1 MKKHMPK
8 LLALVLTLLL
18 TLALLPVPP
27 AQAAAYDDDPN
38 FVVPAPSNLELSF
51 RADGKC
57 TIKFNNNL
65 GEDFILSE
73 RFRMVVEIYDADT
86 NEMVHESNHFYN
98 WLNTG
103 AVTEKTFET
112 TLGAGN
118 YYAKLYNR
126 LTVGGSSLAEKAR
139 SEAVTSNTATLDP
152 NAKVVYDI
160 EFTRCK
166 LNYQPGESPSINDY
180 AVASGKPYS
189 INGVVWNRYPAD
201 ENGNPQA
208 SDCFWSSKNLSISA
222 LTTFEKGYFYRCT
235 VIFTTPT
242 DGYSWAPSGL
252 GASLN
257 GEKLDFSPKVF
268 SGGIH
273 LVQSGYLDLT
283 SSKEIT
289 QAAVSGATL
298 TLPASGLPAFTAS
311 VPDGADYE
319 IDDEA
324 WMDENGKYYT
334 SNESKNAFLET
345 QGLLLTALAKGKTY
359 TYSVTLKPKDSKHAF
374 PKDMTQITFTF
385 DNVVIPLT
393 TANATLT
400 NGYLTVDLLASYT
413 IPDKAET
420 YLSDFA
426 VEGATLKLQAGAA
439 PIANPASLST
449 GHAPAGADYTV
460 YEEAWFELA
469 DDGSSKVITSDAKEN
484 EQLRSISQL
493 LTEFKPG
500 HTYLYS
506 VVFTLPADKTVNP
519 DATKLSIRVN
529 GKQYSLASNTVF
541 RNEQLNTIAFRF
553 LVPYT
558 IPDENTITNLVV
570 EDATLSLVGGQA
582 PKFTGRAPADADYT
596 LLYEGWED
604 EYGRYLFNDEAYNAT
619 FSDAQRFTLPEAGKT
634 YYYCL
639 TFLMKD
645 GSTKFF
651 SAKDQASL
659 TVNGKAVSLDN
670 ASYNVT
676 LENDL
681 PVLNVDEAI
690 SVVASAPGES
700 GGTSFI
706 EPDYYPDY
714 AENEDDAPAAAPA
727 PATPGRD
734 ESDTAPKTADAPI
747 LPTLLLAALSALVLV
762 RAKKRLCR

>member
-18 TLALLPVPP
+18 TLALLPVPA

-73 RFRMVVEIYDADT
+73 RFRMVVEIYNADT
-86 NEMVHESNHFYN
+86 NEMVHESSHFYN

-152 NAKVVYDI
+152 NAKVVYDV

-208 SDCFWSSKNLSISA
+208 SDCFWSSEYSLNTNRF
-222 LTTFEKGYFYRCT
+222 TTFEKGYFYRCT

-257 GEKLDFSPKVF
+257 GEKLDFSPKVIT
-268 SGGIH
+268 GGIH

-324 WMDENGKYYT
+324 WMDESGKYYT

-345 QGLLLTALAKGKTY
+345 QGLLLTELADGKTY
-359 TYSVTLKPKDSKHAF
+359 TYSVTLKPKDSKRAF
-374 PKDMTQITFTF
+374 PKDMTQITFSF
-385 DNVVIPLT
+385 DGKSVPLT
-393 TANATLT
+393 SANATLA
-400 NGYLTVDLLASYT
+400 NGYLMVDHLAT
-413 IPDKAET
+413 
-420 YLSDFA
+420 
-426 VEGATLKLQAGAA
+426 
-439 PIANPASLST
+439 
-449 GHAPAGADYTV
+449 
-460 YEEAWFELA
+460 
-469 DDGSSKVITSDAKEN
+469 
-484 EQLRSISQL
+484 
-493 LTEFKPG
+493 
-500 HTYLYS
+500 
-506 VVFTLPADKTVNP
+506 
-519 DATKLSIRVN
+519 
-529 GKQYSLASNTVF
+529 
-541 RNEQLNTIAFRF
+541 
-553 LVPYT
+553 YT

-570 EDATLSLVGGQA
+570 EDATLTLVDGQA
-582 PKFTGRAPADADYT
+582 PKFTGHAPANADYE
-596 LLYEGWED
+596 LYQEGWE
-604 EYGRYLFNDEAYNAT
+604 EVETGKYICNRYTTGLTAF
-619 FSDAQRFTLPEAGKT
+619 EAGKT
-634 YYYCL
+634 YSYCL
-639 TFLMKD
+639 YFYLK
-645 GSTKFF
+645 STGKVF
-651 SAKDQASL
+651 SPDAKDVTL
-659 TVNGKAVSLDN
+659 TINGKQISAAN
-670 ASYNVT
+670 
-676 LENDL
+676 L
-681 PVLNVDEAI
+681 PYAPNTYLSEVHIDD
-690 SVVASAPGES
+690 SVVVTVVKSGES
-700 GGTSFI
+700 GGNPSFI
-706 EPDYYPDY
+706 EPDYYPDDS
-714 AENEDDAPAAAPA
+714 ENEDVAPAAAPA

-734 ESDTAPKTADAPI
+734 ESDTAPKTADAPA
-747 LPTLLLAALSALVLV
+747 LPVIALAALSLCALAYALRR
-762 RAKKRLCR
+762 RAEA

>member
-73 RFRMVVEIYDADT
+73 RFRMVVEIYDANT
-86 NEMVHESNHFYN
+86 NQQVGGDYDLFYN
-98 WLNTG
+98 WLYTG
-103 AVTEKTFET
+103 PVTEKTFNT
-112 TLGAGN
+112 NLGAGK
-118 YYAKLYNR
+118 YYAKLYNW

-152 NAKVVYDI
+152 NAKVVYDV

-208 SDCFWSSKNLSISA
+208 SDCFWSSENLSISA

-257 GEKLDFSPKVF
+257 GEKLDFSPKVIT
-268 SGGIH
+268 GGIH

-334 SNESKNAFLET
+334 SNESKNAFLEA
-345 QGLLLTALAKGKTY
+345 QGLLLTEFTKGKTY

-374 PKDMTQITFTF
+374 PKDLTQIAFTF
-385 DNVVIPLT
+385 DGKSVPLT
-393 TANATLT
+393 SANATLA
-400 NGYLTVDLLASYT
+400 NGYLMVDHLAT
-413 IPDKAET
+413 
-420 YLSDFA
+420 
-426 VEGATLKLQAGAA
+426 
-439 PIANPASLST
+439 
-449 GHAPAGADYTV
+449 
-460 YEEAWFELA
+460 
-469 DDGSSKVITSDAKEN
+469 
-484 EQLRSISQL
+484 
-493 LTEFKPG
+493 
-500 HTYLYS
+500 
-506 VVFTLPADKTVNP
+506 
-519 DATKLSIRVN
+519 
-529 GKQYSLASNTVF
+529 
-541 RNEQLNTIAFRF
+541 
-553 LVPYT
+553 YT

-570 EDATLSLVGGQA
+570 EDATLTLVDGQA
-582 PKFTGRAPADADYT
+582 PKFTGHAPANADYE
-596 LLYEGWED
+596 LYQEGWE
-604 EYGRYLFNDEAYNAT
+604 EVETGKYICNRYTTGLTAFE
-619 FSDAQRFTLPEAGKT
+619 SGKT
-634 YYYCL
+634 YSYCL
-639 TFLMKD
+639 YFLMK
-645 GSTKFF
+645 STGKVF
-651 SAKDQASL
+651 SPDAKDVTL
-659 TVNGKAVSLDN
+659 TINGKQISAAN
-670 ASYNVT
+670 
-676 LENDL
+676 L
-681 PVLNVDEAI
+681 PYAPNTYLSEVHIDD
-690 SVVASAPGES
+690 SVVVTVVKSGES
-700 GGTSFI
+700 GGNPSFI

-714 AENEDDAPAAAPA
+714 AENEDVAPAAAPA

>member
-73 RFRMVVEIYDADT
+73 RFRMVVEIYNADT
-86 NEMVHESNHFYN
+86 HEMVHESNHFYN

-103 AVTEKTFET
+103 AVTEKTFNT

-139 SEAVTSNTATLDP
+139 SESVTSNTATLDP

-208 SDCFWSSKNLSISA
+208 SDCFWSSENLSISA

-235 VIFTTPT
+235 VIFTTPK

-257 GEKLDFSPKVF
+257 GEKLDFSPKVIT
-268 SGGIH
+268 GGIH

-283 SSKEIT
+283 DSKEIT

-298 TLPASGLPAFTAS
+298 TLPASGLPSFTGS
-311 VPDGADYE
+311 VPADADYV

-334 SNESKNAFLET
+334 SNESKNAFLEANS
-345 QGLLLTALAKGKTY
+345 LLFTEFTKGKTY
-359 TYSVTLKPKDSKHAF
+359 TYSVTLKPKDSKRAF
-374 PKDMTQITFTF
+374 PKDLTQIAFTF
-385 DNVVIPLT
+385 DGKSVPLT
-393 TANATLT
+393 SANATLA
-400 NGYLTVDLLASYT
+400 NGYLMVDHLAT
-413 IPDKAET
+413 
-420 YLSDFA
+420 
-426 VEGATLKLQAGAA
+426 
-439 PIANPASLST
+439 
-449 GHAPAGADYTV
+449 
-460 YEEAWFELA
+460 
-469 DDGSSKVITSDAKEN
+469 
-484 EQLRSISQL
+484 
-493 LTEFKPG
+493 
-500 HTYLYS
+500 
-506 VVFTLPADKTVNP
+506 
-519 DATKLSIRVN
+519 
-529 GKQYSLASNTVF
+529 
-541 RNEQLNTIAFRF
+541 
-553 LVPYT
+553 YT

-570 EDATLSLVGGQA
+570 EDATLTLVDGQA
-582 PKFTGRAPADADYT
+582 PKFTGHAPADADYE
-596 LLYEGWED
+596 LYQEGWE
-604 EYGRYLFNDEAYNAT
+604 EVETGKYICNRYTTGLTAF
-619 FSDAQRFTLPEAGKT
+619 EAGKT
-634 YYYCL
+634 YSYCL
-639 TFLMKD
+639 YFRMKNT
-645 GSTKFF
+645 GKVF
-651 SAKDQASL
+651 SPDAKDVTL
-659 TVNGKAVSLDN
+659 TINGKQISAAN
-670 ASYNVT
+670 
-676 LENDL
+676 L
-681 PVLNVDEAI
+681 PYAPNTYLSEVHIDD
-690 SVVASAPGES
+690 SVVVTVVKSGES
-700 GGTSFI
+700 GGNPSFI

-714 AENEDDAPAAAPA
+714 AENEDVAPAAAPA

-734 ESDTAPKTADAPI
+734 ESDTAPKTADAPA
-747 LPTLLLAALSALVLV
+747 LPMIALAALSLCALAYALRR
-762 RAKKRLCR
+762 RAKA

>member
-18 TLALLPVPP
+18 TLALLPIPA

-86 NEMVHESNHFYN
+86 NEMVHESSHFYN
-98 WLNTG
+98 TLYTG
-103 AVTEKTFET
+103 PVTEKTFNT
-112 TLGAGN
+112 SLGAGN

-126 LTVGGSSLAEKAR
+126 LTVGIHSLAEKAR
-139 SEAVTSNTATLDP
+139 SETVTSNTATLDP

-208 SDCFWSSKNLSISA
+208 SDCFWSSEYSLNTNRFTK
-222 LTTFEKGYFYRCT
+222 FEKGYFYRCT

-289 QAAVSGATL
+289 NAAVSGATL
-298 TLPASGLPAFTAS
+298 TLPASGLPAFTGI
-311 VPDGADYE
+311 VPADADYE
-319 IDDEA
+319 IDNEA
-324 WMDENGKYYT
+324 WTDADGKSYT
-334 SNESKNAFLET
+334 SSAAKNASLEA
-345 QGLLLTALAKGKTY
+345 QGLLLTELADGKTY
-359 TYSVTLKPKDSKHAF
+359 TYSVTLKPKDSKRAF
-374 PKDMTQITFTF
+374 PKDMTQITFSF

-393 TANATLT
+393 TANAALT
-400 NGYLTVDLLASYT
+400 NGYLTVDHLATYT
-413 IPDKAET
+413 IPDKTET
-420 YLSDFA
+420 YLTDFA
-426 VEGATLKLQAGAA
+426 VEGATLKLQAGETPAGS
-439 PIANPASLST
+439 PASLFT

-460 YEEAWFELA
+460 ISEAIYELPAEGGMKL
-469 DDGSSKVITSDAKEN
+469 ITSNAAEN
-484 EQLRSISQL
+484 ERLRPISRL
-493 LTEFKPG
+493 ITEFEPG

-506 VVFTLPADKTVNP
+506 VAFAAANGKTINQT
-519 DATKLSIRVN
+519 ASALSVQVN
-529 GKQYSLASNTVF
+529 GKSCSVDPANVLYDQ
-541 RNEQLNTIAFRF
+541 EQNVVGFRF
-553 LVPYT
+553 LIPIT
-558 IPDENTITNLVV
+558 IPDENTITDLVV
-570 EDATLSLVGGQA
+570 EDATLTLVAGEA
-582 PKFTGRAPADADYT
+582 PKFTGHAPADADYT

-604 EYGRYLFNDEAYNAT
+604 EYGRYLFNDKAYNAG
-619 FSDAQRFTLPEAGKT
+619 FPDLQRFTLPEAGKT

-676 LENDL
+676 LENNL

-690 SVVASAPGES
+690 SVVAAAP

-714 AENEDDAPAAAPA
+714 AENEDVAPAAAPA

>member
-18 TLALLPVPP
+18 TLALLPVPA

-73 RFRMVVEIYDADT
+73 RFRMVVEIYDANT
-86 NEMVHESNHFYN
+86 HEKVHESNHFYN

-103 AVTEKTFET
+103 AVTEKTFDT
-112 TLGAGN
+112 SLSAGN

-152 NAKVVYDI
+152 NAKVVYDV

-208 SDCFWSSKNLSISA
+208 SDCFWSSGNLSISA

-235 VIFTTPT
+235 VIFTTPK

-257 GEKLDFSPKVF
+257 GEKLDFSPKVIT
-268 SGGIH
+268 GGIH

-345 QGLLLTALAKGKTY
+345 NSLLFTEFTKGKTY

-374 PKDMTQITFTF
+374 PKDLTQIAFTF
-385 DNVVIPLT
+385 DGKSVPLT
-393 TANATLT
+393 SANATLA
-400 NGYLTVDLLASYT
+400 NGYLMVDHLAT
-413 IPDKAET
+413 
-420 YLSDFA
+420 
-426 VEGATLKLQAGAA
+426 
-439 PIANPASLST
+439 
-449 GHAPAGADYTV
+449 
-460 YEEAWFELA
+460 
-469 DDGSSKVITSDAKEN
+469 
-484 EQLRSISQL
+484 
-493 LTEFKPG
+493 
-500 HTYLYS
+500 
-506 VVFTLPADKTVNP
+506 
-519 DATKLSIRVN
+519 
-529 GKQYSLASNTVF
+529 
-541 RNEQLNTIAFRF
+541 
-553 LVPYT
+553 YT

-570 EDATLSLVGGQA
+570 EDATLTLVDGQA
-582 PKFTGRAPADADYT
+582 PKFTGHAPANADYE
-596 LLYEGWED
+596 LYQEGWE
-604 EYGRYLFNDEAYNAT
+604 EVETGKYICNRYTTGLTAF
-619 FSDAQRFTLPEAGKT
+619 EAGKT
-634 YYYCL
+634 YSYCL
-639 TFLMKD
+639 YFLMK
-645 GSTKFF
+645 STGKVF
-651 SAKDQASL
+651 SPDAKDVTL
-659 TVNGKAVSLDN
+659 TINGKQISAAN
-670 ASYNVT
+670 
-676 LENDL
+676 L
-681 PVLNVDEAI
+681 PYAPNTYLSEVHIDD
-690 SVVASAPGES
+690 SVVVTVVKSGES

-727 PATPGRD
+727 PAIPGRD
-734 ESDTAPKTADAPI
+734 ESDTAPKTGDAPA
-747 LPTLLLAALSALVLV
+747 LPMIALAALSLCALAYALRR
-762 RAKKRLCR
+762 RAKA

>member
-73 RFRMVVEIYDADT
+73 RFRMVVEIYNADT
-86 NEMVHESNHFYN
+86 NEKVHESSHFYN

-152 NAKVVYDI
+152 NAKVVYDV

-208 SDCFWSSKNLSISA
+208 SDCFWSSENLSISA

-235 VIFTTPT
+235 VIFTTPK

-257 GEKLDFSPKVF
+257 GEKLDFSPKVI

-324 WMDENGKYYT
+324 WMDENGKFYT

-345 QGLLLTALAKGKTY
+345 QGLLLTEFTKGKTY

-374 PKDMTQITFTF
+374 PKDLTQIAFTF
-385 DNVVIPLT
+385 DGKSVPLT
-393 TANATLT
+393 SANATLA
-400 NGYLTVDLLASYT
+400 NGYLMVDHLAT
-413 IPDKAET
+413 
-420 YLSDFA
+420 
-426 VEGATLKLQAGAA
+426 
-439 PIANPASLST
+439 
-449 GHAPAGADYTV
+449 
-460 YEEAWFELA
+460 
-469 DDGSSKVITSDAKEN
+469 
-484 EQLRSISQL
+484 
-493 LTEFKPG
+493 
-500 HTYLYS
+500 
-506 VVFTLPADKTVNP
+506 
-519 DATKLSIRVN
+519 
-529 GKQYSLASNTVF
+529 
-541 RNEQLNTIAFRF
+541 
-553 LVPYT
+553 YT

-570 EDATLSLVGGQA
+570 EDATLTLVDGQA
-582 PKFTGRAPADADYT
+582 PKFTGHAPADADYE
-596 LLYEGWED
+596 LYQEGWE
-604 EYGRYLFNDEAYNAT
+604 EVETGKYICNRYTTGLTAF
-619 FSDAQRFTLPEAGKT
+619 EAGKT
-634 YYYCL
+634 YSYCL
-639 TFLMKD
+639 YFLMK
-645 GSTKFF
+645 STGKVF
-651 SAKDQASL
+651 SPDAKDVTL
-659 TVNGKAVSLDN
+659 TINGKQISAANLTYAPNTYLWEVHID
-670 ASYNVT
+670 
-676 LENDL
+676 D
-681 PVLNVDEAI
+681 
-690 SVVASAPGES
+690 SVVVTVVKSGES
-700 GGTSFI
+700 GGNPSFI

-714 AENEDDAPAAAPA
+714 AENEDVAPAAAPA

>member
-38 FVVPAPSNLELSF
+38 FVVPAPSNLELTF

-73 RFRMVVEIYDADT
+73 RFRMVVEIYDANT
-86 NEMVHESNHFYN
+86 HERVHESNHFYN

-152 NAKVVYDI
+152 NAKVVYDV

-235 VIFTTPT
+235 VIFTTPK

-257 GEKLDFSPKVF
+257 GEKLDFSPKVIT
-268 SGGIH
+268 GGIH

-283 SSKEIT
+283 DFKEIT
-289 QAAVSGATL
+289 NAAVSGATL

-345 QGLLLTALAKGKTY
+345 QGLLLTEFTKGKTY

-385 DNVVIPLT
+385 DGKSVPLT
-393 TANATLT
+393 SANATLA
-400 NGYLTVDLLASYT
+400 NGYLMVDHLAT
-413 IPDKAET
+413 
-420 YLSDFA
+420 
-426 VEGATLKLQAGAA
+426 
-439 PIANPASLST
+439 
-449 GHAPAGADYTV
+449 
-460 YEEAWFELA
+460 
-469 DDGSSKVITSDAKEN
+469 
-484 EQLRSISQL
+484 
-493 LTEFKPG
+493 
-500 HTYLYS
+500 
-506 VVFTLPADKTVNP
+506 
-519 DATKLSIRVN
+519 
-529 GKQYSLASNTVF
+529 
-541 RNEQLNTIAFRF
+541 
-553 LVPYT
+553 YT

-570 EDATLSLVGGQA
+570 EDATLTLVDGQA
-582 PKFTGRAPADADYT
+582 PKFTGHAPADADYE
-596 LLYEGWED
+596 LYQEGWE
-604 EYGRYLFNDEAYNAT
+604 EVETGKYICNRYTTGLTAF
-619 FSDAQRFTLPEAGKT
+619 EAGKT
-634 YYYCL
+634 YSYCL
-639 TFLMKD
+639 YFLMK
-645 GSTKFF
+645 STGKVF
-651 SAKDQASL
+651 SPDAKDVTL
-659 TVNGKAVSLDN
+659 TINGKQISAAN
-670 ASYNVT
+670 
-676 LENDL
+676 L
-681 PVLNVDEAI
+681 PYAPNTYLWEVHIDD
-690 SVVASAPGES
+690 SVVVTVVKSGES
-700 GGTSFI
+700 GGNPSFI
-706 EPDYYPDY
+706 EPDYYPDDS
-714 AENEDDAPAAAPA
+714 ENEDVAPAAAPA
-727 PATPGRD
+727 PAIPGRD
-734 ESDTAPKTADAPI
+734 ESDTAPKTADAPM

>member
-18 TLALLPVPP
+18 TLALLPVPT

-73 RFRMVVEIYDADT
+73 RFRMVVEIYNADT

-103 AVTEKTFET
+103 AVTEKTFDT
-112 TLGAGN
+112 SLGAGK

-208 SDCFWSSKNLSISA
+208 SDCFWSSENLSISA

-235 VIFTTPT
+235 VIFTTPK

-257 GEKLDFSPKVF
+257 GEKLDFSPKVIT
-268 SGGIH
+268 GGIH

-283 SSKEIT
+283 DFKEIT
-289 QAAVSGATL
+289 NAAVSGATL
-298 TLPASGLPAFTAS
+298 TLPASGLPSFTGS
-311 VPDGADYE
+311 VPADADYV

-324 WMDENGKYYT
+324 WEDENGKFYT
-334 SNESKNAFLET
+334 SNESKNAFLEANS
-345 QGLLLTALAKGKTY
+345 LLFTEFTKGKTY

-374 PKDMTQITFTF
+374 PKDLTQIAFTF
-385 DNVVIPLT
+385 DGKSVPLT
-393 TANATLT
+393 SANATLA
-400 NGYLTVDLLASYT
+400 NGYLMVDHLAT
-413 IPDKAET
+413 
-420 YLSDFA
+420 
-426 VEGATLKLQAGAA
+426 
-439 PIANPASLST
+439 
-449 GHAPAGADYTV
+449 
-460 YEEAWFELA
+460 
-469 DDGSSKVITSDAKEN
+469 
-484 EQLRSISQL
+484 
-493 LTEFKPG
+493 
-500 HTYLYS
+500 
-506 VVFTLPADKTVNP
+506 
-519 DATKLSIRVN
+519 
-529 GKQYSLASNTVF
+529 
-541 RNEQLNTIAFRF
+541 
-553 LVPYT
+553 YT

-570 EDATLSLVGGQA
+570 EDATLTLVDGQA
-582 PKFTGRAPADADYT
+582 PKFTGHAPANADYE
-596 LLYEGWED
+596 LYQEGWE
-604 EYGRYLFNDEAYNAT
+604 EVETGKYICNRYTTGLTAF
-619 FSDAQRFTLPEAGKT
+619 EAGKT
-634 YYYCL
+634 YSYCL
-639 TFLMKD
+639 YFLMK
-645 GSTKFF
+645 STGKVF
-651 SAKDQASL
+651 SPDAKDVTL
-659 TVNGKAVSLDN
+659 TINGKQISAANLTYAPNTYLWEVHID
-670 ASYNVT
+670 
-676 LENDL
+676 D
-681 PVLNVDEAI
+681 
-690 SVVASAPGES
+690 SVVVTVVKSGES

-727 PATPGRD
+727 PAIPGRD
-734 ESDTAPKTADAPI
+734 ESDTAPKTGDAPA
-747 LPTLLLAALSALVLV
+747 LPMIALAALSLCALAYALRR
-762 RAKKRLCR
+762 RAKA

>member
-18 TLALLPVPP
+18 TLALLPVPA
-27 AQAAAYDDDPN
+27 AQAAAYDEDG

-65 GEDFILSE
+65 GVDFILSE
-73 RFRMVVEIYDADT
+73 RFRMVVEIYNADT
-86 NEMVHESNHFYN
+86 HEKVHESSHFYN

-139 SEAVTSNTATLDP
+139 SETVTSNTATLDP
-152 NAKVVYDI
+152 NAKVVYDV

-189 INGVVWNRYPAD
+189 IHGVVWNRYPAD

-208 SDCFWSSKNLSISA
+208 SDCFWSSGNLSISA

-235 VIFTTPT
+235 VIFTTPK

-257 GEKLDFSPKVF
+257 GEKLDFSPKVIT
-268 SGGIH
+268 GGIH

-283 SSKEIT
+283 DSKEIT
-289 QAAVSGATL
+289 NAAVSGATL
-298 TLPASGLPAFTAS
+298 TLPASGLPSFTGS
-311 VPDGADYE
+311 VPADADYV

-324 WMDENGKYYT
+324 WEDENGKFYT
-334 SNESKNAFLET
+334 SNESKNAFLEANS
-345 QGLLLTALAKGKTY
+345 LLFTEFTKGKTY

-374 PKDMTQITFTF
+374 PKDMTQIAFTF
-385 DNVVIPLT
+385 DGKSVPLT
-393 TANATLT
+393 SANATLA
-400 NGYLTVDLLASYT
+400 NGYLMVDHLATCTVQNVVT
-413 IPDKAET
+413 
-420 YLSDFA
+420 DFA
-426 VEGATLKLQAGAA
+426 VENATLSLQPGAA
-439 PIANPASLST
+439 PIDDPGKLFT
-449 GHAPAGADYTV
+449 GKAPDGAAYAPEWELWYCIEDHTSFTSSRPGN
-460 YEEAWFELA
+460 EERRAL
-469 DDGSSKVITSDAKEN
+469 N
-484 EQLRSISQL
+484 ML
-493 LTEFKPG
+493 LTSFEPG
-500 HTYLYS
+500 KTYVYYVRLSLRDGEGTHLPANQRDIRLTLNGQLVDKRYVTMDS
-506 VVFTLPADKTVNP
+506 YNRWVYGNEPVSITLPAP
-519 DATKLSIRVN
+519 
-529 GKQYSLASNTVF
+529 
-541 RNEQLNTIAFRF
+541 
-553 LVPYT
+553 
-558 IPDENTITNLVV
+558 
-570 EDATLSLVGGQA
+570 
-582 PKFTGRAPADADYT
+582 
-596 LLYEGWED
+596 
-604 EYGRYLFNDEAYNAT
+604 
-619 FSDAQRFTLPEAGKT
+619 
-634 YYYCL
+634 
-639 TFLMKD
+639 
-645 GSTKFF
+645 
-651 SAKDQASL
+651 
-659 TVNGKAVSLDN
+659 
-670 ASYNVT
+670 
-676 LENDL
+676 
-681 PVLNVDEAI
+681 
-690 SVVASAPGES
+690 S
-700 GGTSFI
+700 GGNPSFI

-734 ESDTAPKTADAPI
+734 ESDTAPKTADAPM

>member
-18 TLALLPVPP
+18 TLALLPVPA

-65 GEDFILSE
+65 SEDFILSE
-73 RFRMVVEIYDADT
+73 RFRMIVEIYDANT
-86 NEMVHESNHFYN
+86 NQQVGGDYDLFYN
-98 WLNTG
+98 WLYTG
-103 AVTEKTFET
+103 PVTEKTFNT
-112 TLGAGN
+112 NLGAGN

-152 NAKVVYDI
+152 NAKVVYDV

-208 SDCFWSSKNLSISA
+208 SDCFWSSGNLSISA

-257 GEKLDFSPKVF
+257 GEKLDFSPKVIT
-268 SGGIH
+268 GGIH

-334 SNESKNAFLET
+334 SNESKNAFLEAR
-345 QGLLLTALAKGKTY
+345 GLLLTEFTKGKTY

-374 PKDMTQITFTF
+374 PSDLTKITFTF

-400 NGYLTVDLLASYT
+400 NGYLTVDHLAT
-413 IPDKAET
+413 
-420 YLSDFA
+420 
-426 VEGATLKLQAGAA
+426 
-439 PIANPASLST
+439 
-449 GHAPAGADYTV
+449 
-460 YEEAWFELA
+460 
-469 DDGSSKVITSDAKEN
+469 
-484 EQLRSISQL
+484 
-493 LTEFKPG
+493 
-500 HTYLYS
+500 
-506 VVFTLPADKTVNP
+506 
-519 DATKLSIRVN
+519 
-529 GKQYSLASNTVF
+529 
-541 RNEQLNTIAFRF
+541 
-553 LVPYT
+553 YT
-558 IPDENTITNLVV
+558 IPDESTITNLVV
-570 EDATLSLVGGQA
+570 EDATLTLVDGQA
-582 PKFTGRAPADADYT
+582 PKFTGHAPANADYE
-596 LLYEGWED
+596 LYQEGWE
-604 EYGRYLFNDEAYNAT
+604 EVETGKYICNRYTTGLTAF
-619 FSDAQRFTLPEAGKT
+619 EAGKT
-634 YYYCL
+634 YSYCL
-639 TFLMKD
+639 YFRMKNT
-645 GSTKFF
+645 GKVF
-651 SAKDQASL
+651 SLVDKDVTL
-659 TVNGKAVSLDN
+659 TINGKQISAAN
-670 ASYNVT
+670 
-676 LENDL
+676 L
-681 PVLNVDEAI
+681 PYDPNTYPSEVHIDD
-690 SVVASAPGES
+690 SVVVTVVKSGES

-714 AENEDDAPAAAPA
+714 SENEDVAPAAAPA

-734 ESDTAPKTADAPI
+734 ESDTAPKTGDAPA
-747 LPTLLLAALSALVLV
+747 LPMIALAALSLCALAYALRR
-762 RAKKRLCR
+762 RAKA

>member
-18 TLALLPVPP
+18 TLALLPVPA

-86 NEMVHESNHFYN
+86 NEKVHESNHFYN
-98 WLNTG
+98 WLYTG
-103 AVTEKTFET
+103 PVTEKTFET
-112 TLGAGN
+112 TLGAGK

-208 SDCFWSSKNLSISA
+208 SDCFWSSEYSSNTNRF
-222 LTTFEKGYFYRCT
+222 TTFEKGYFYRCT
-235 VIFTTPT
+235 VIFTTPK

-257 GEKLDFSPKVF
+257 GEKLDFSPKVIT
-268 SGGIH
+268 GGIH

-298 TLPASGLPAFTAS
+298 TLPASGLPAFTGS

-319 IDDEA
+319 IDSEA
-324 WMDENGKYYT
+324 WTDADGKSYT
-334 SNESKNAFLET
+334 SSAAKNASLKA
-345 QGLLLTALAKGKTY
+345 QGLLLTALADGKTY
-359 TYSVTLKPKDSKHAF
+359 TYSVTLKPKDSKRTF
-374 PKDMTQITFTF
+374 PKDLTQITFSF

-393 TANATLT
+393 TANAALT
-400 NGYLTVDLLASYT
+400 NGYLTVDHLAT
-413 IPDKAET
+413 
-420 YLSDFA
+420 
-426 VEGATLKLQAGAA
+426 
-439 PIANPASLST
+439 
-449 GHAPAGADYTV
+449 
-460 YEEAWFELA
+460 
-469 DDGSSKVITSDAKEN
+469 
-484 EQLRSISQL
+484 
-493 LTEFKPG
+493 
-500 HTYLYS
+500 
-506 VVFTLPADKTVNP
+506 
-519 DATKLSIRVN
+519 
-529 GKQYSLASNTVF
+529 
-541 RNEQLNTIAFRF
+541 
-553 LVPYT
+553 YT

-570 EDATLSLVGGQA
+570 EDATLTLVDGQA
-582 PKFTGRAPADADYT
+582 PKFTGHAPANADYE
-596 LLYEGWED
+596 LYQEGWE
-604 EYGRYLFNDEAYNAT
+604 EVETGKYISNRYTTGLTAF
-619 FSDAQRFTLPEAGKT
+619 EAGKT
-634 YYYCL
+634 YSYCL
-639 TFLMKD
+639 YFYLK
-645 GSTKFF
+645 STGKVF
-651 SAKDQASL
+651 SPDAKDVTL
-659 TVNGKAVSLDN
+659 TINGKQISAANLP
-670 ASYNVT
+670 YNPNTYLSEVHI
-676 LENDL
+676 D
-681 PVLNVDEAI
+681 D
-690 SVVASAPGES
+690 SVVVTVVKSGES
-700 GGTSFI
+700 GGNPSFT

-714 AENEDDAPAAAPA
+714 SENESVAPAAAPA
-727 PATPGRD
+727 PAIPGRD

>member
-27 AQAAAYDDDPN
+27 AQAAAYDDPN

-86 NEMVHESNHFYN
+86 NEMVHESSHFYN
-98 WLNTG
+98 WLYTG
-103 AVTEKTFET
+103 PVTEKTFET

-166 LNYQPGESPSINDY
+166 LNYQPGESVSIRDY
-180 AVASGKPYS
+180 AVADGKPYS

-208 SDCFWSSKNLSISA
+208 SDCFWSSEYSLNTNRFTK
-222 LTTFEKGYFYRCT
+222 FEKGYFYRCT

-283 SSKEIT
+283 
-289 QAAVSGATL
+289 
-298 TLPASGLPAFTAS
+298 
-311 VPDGADYE
+311 DADYV
-319 IDDEA
+319 IDDES
-324 WMDENGKYYT
+324 WMDEDGKYYT
-334 SNESKNAFLET
+334 SNESKNAFLESN
-345 QGLLLTALAKGKTY
+345 GLLFTEFTKGKTY
-359 TYSVTLKPKDSKHAF
+359 TYSVTLTPKDSKHAF
-374 PKDMTQITFTF
+374 PKDMTQITFSF

-393 TANATLT
+393 TANAALT
-400 NGYLTVDLLASYT
+400 NGYLTVDHLATYT
-413 IPDKAET
+413 AQNVVT
-420 YLSDFA
+420 DFA
-426 VEGATLKLQAGAA
+426 VENATLKLQPGAA
-439 PIANPASLST
+439 PIDDPGKLFT
-449 GHAPAGADYTV
+449 GKAPDGAAYILEWELWYCIEDHTSFTSSRPGN
-460 YEEAWFELA
+460 EERRAL
-469 DDGSSKVITSDAKEN
+469 N
-484 EQLRSISQL
+484 ML
-493 LTEFKPG
+493 LTSFEPG
-500 HTYLYS
+500 KTYVYYVRLALRDGEGTHLPANQRDIRLTLNGRLVDKRYVTMDS
-506 VVFTLPADKTVNP
+506 FNKWVYGNEPVSITLPAQ
-519 DATKLSIRVN
+519 S
-529 GKQYSLASNTVF
+529 G
-541 RNEQLNTIAFRF
+541 
-553 LVPYT
+553 
-558 IPDENTITNLVV
+558 
-570 EDATLSLVGGQA
+570 
-582 PKFTGRAPADADYT
+582 
-596 LLYEGWED
+596 
-604 EYGRYLFNDEAYNAT
+604 
-619 FSDAQRFTLPEAGKT
+619 
-634 YYYCL
+634 
-639 TFLMKD
+639 
-645 GSTKFF
+645 
-651 SAKDQASL
+651 
-659 TVNGKAVSLDN
+659 
-670 ASYNVT
+670 
-676 LENDL
+676 
-681 PVLNVDEAI
+681 
-690 SVVASAPGES
+690 
-700 GGTSFI
+700 GGTSLI

-714 AENEDDAPAAAPA
+714 AENEDVAPAAAPA
-727 PATPGRD
+727 PATPDRD
-734 ESDTAPKTADAPI
+734 ESDTAPKTADAPA
-747 LPTLLLAALSALVLV
+747 LPVIALAALSLCALAFALRR
-762 RAKKRLCR
+762 RAEA

>member
-18 TLALLPVPP
+18 TLALLPVP
-27 AQAAAYDDDPN
+27 AVQAAAYDDDPN

-73 RFRMVVEIYDADT
+73 RFRMVVEIYDANT
-86 NEMVHESNHFYN
+86 HEMVHESSHFYN
-98 WLNTG
+98 WLYTG

-139 SEAVTSNTATLDP
+139 SEVVTSNTATLDP
-152 NAKVVYDI
+152 NAKVVYDV

-189 INGVVWNRYPAD
+189 ISGVVWNRYPAD

-208 SDCFWSSKNLSISA
+208 SDCFWSSENLSISA

-257 GEKLDFSPKVF
+257 GEKLDFSPKVIT
-268 SGGIH
+268 GGIH

-345 QGLLLTALAKGKTY
+345 NSLLFTEFTKGKTY

-374 PKDMTQITFTF
+374 PKDLTQIAFTF
-385 DNVVIPLT
+385 DGKSVPLT
-393 TANATLT
+393 SANATLA
-400 NGYLTVDLLASYT
+400 NGYLMVDHLAT
-413 IPDKAET
+413 
-420 YLSDFA
+420 
-426 VEGATLKLQAGAA
+426 
-439 PIANPASLST
+439 
-449 GHAPAGADYTV
+449 
-460 YEEAWFELA
+460 
-469 DDGSSKVITSDAKEN
+469 
-484 EQLRSISQL
+484 
-493 LTEFKPG
+493 
-500 HTYLYS
+500 
-506 VVFTLPADKTVNP
+506 
-519 DATKLSIRVN
+519 
-529 GKQYSLASNTVF
+529 
-541 RNEQLNTIAFRF
+541 
-553 LVPYT
+553 YT

-570 EDATLSLVGGQA
+570 EDATLTLVDGQA
-582 PKFTGRAPADADYT
+582 PKFTGHAPANADYE
-596 LLYEGWED
+596 LYQEGWE
-604 EYGRYLFNDEAYNAT
+604 EVETGKYICNRYTTGLTAF
-619 FSDAQRFTLPEAGKT
+619 EAGKT
-634 YYYCL
+634 YSYCL
-639 TFLMKD
+639 YFLMK
-645 GSTKFF
+645 STGKVF
-651 SAKDQASL
+651 SPDAKDVTL
-659 TVNGKAVSLDN
+659 TINGKQISAANLTYAPNTYLWEVHID
-670 ASYNVT
+670 
-676 LENDL
+676 D
-681 PVLNVDEAI
+681 
-690 SVVASAPGES
+690 SVVVTVVKSGES

-727 PATPGRD
+727 PAIPGRD
-734 ESDTAPKTADAPI
+734 ESDIAPKTGDAPA
-747 LPTLLLAALSALVLV
+747 LPMIALAALSLCALAYALRR
-762 RAKKRLCR
+762 RAKA

>member
-73 RFRMVVEIYDADT
+73 RFRMVVEIYNADT
-86 NEMVHESNHFYN
+86 HEKVHESSHFYN

-103 AVTEKTFET
+103 AVTEKTFDT
-112 TLGAGN
+112 SLGAGN

-166 LNYQPGESPSINDY
+166 LNYQPGESVSIRDY

-208 SDCFWSSKNLSISA
+208 SDCFWSSEYSSNTNRF
-222 LTTFEKGYFYRCT
+222 TTFEKGYFYRCT
-235 VIFTTPT
+235 VIFTTPK

-257 GEKLDFSPKVF
+257 GEKLDFSPKVIT
-268 SGGIH
+268 GGIH

-334 SNESKNAFLET
+334 SNESKNAFLEA
-345 QGLLLTALAKGKTY
+345 QGLLLTELADGKTY

-374 PKDMTQITFTF
+374 PKDLTQIAFTF
-385 DNVVIPLT
+385 DGKSVPLT
-393 TANATLT
+393 SANATLA
-400 NGYLTVDLLASYT
+400 NGCLMVDHLAACTVRNVVT
-413 IPDKAET
+413 
-420 YLSDFA
+420 DFA
-426 VEGATLKLQAGAA
+426 VENATLSLQPGAA
-439 PIANPASLST
+439 PIDDPGKLFT
-449 GHAPAGADYTV
+449 GKAPDGAAYILEWELWYCIEDHTSFTSSRPGN
-460 YEEAWFELA
+460 EERRAL
-469 DDGSSKVITSDAKEN
+469 N
-484 EQLRSISQL
+484 ML
-493 LTEFKPG
+493 LTSFEPG
-500 HTYLYS
+500 KTYVYYVRLALRDGEGTHLPANQRDIRLTLNGQLVDKRYVTMDS
-506 VVFTLPADKTVNP
+506 FNKWVYGNEPVTITLPA
-519 DATKLSIRVN
+519 
-529 GKQYSLASNTVF
+529 Q
-541 RNEQLNTIAFRF
+541 
-553 LVPYT
+553 
-558 IPDENTITNLVV
+558 
-570 EDATLSLVGGQA
+570 
-582 PKFTGRAPADADYT
+582 
-596 LLYEGWED
+596 
-604 EYGRYLFNDEAYNAT
+604 
-619 FSDAQRFTLPEAGKT
+619 
-634 YYYCL
+634 
-639 TFLMKD
+639 
-645 GSTKFF
+645 
-651 SAKDQASL
+651 
-659 TVNGKAVSLDN
+659 
-670 ASYNVT
+670 
-676 LENDL
+676 
-681 PVLNVDEAI
+681 
-690 SVVASAPGES
+690 S
-700 GGTSFI
+700 GGGNPSFT

-714 AENEDDAPAAAPA
+714 SKNEDVAPAAAPA
-727 PATPGRD
+727 PAIPGRD

>member
-18 TLALLPVPP
+18 TLALLPVP
-27 AQAAAYDDDPN
+27 AVQAAAYDDPN

-73 RFRMVVEIYDADT
+73 RFRMVVEIYDANT
-86 NEMVHESNHFYN
+86 NERVHESNHFYN
-98 WLNTG
+98 TLYTG
-103 AVTEKTFET
+103 PVTEKTFNT
-112 TLGAGN
+112 SLGAGN

-166 LNYQPGESPSINDY
+166 TAYAPGDKPSANDF
-180 AVASGKPYS
+180 AVADGKPYS
-189 INGVVWNRYPAD
+189 IHYVVWYRYPAD
-201 ENGNPQA
+201 ENGNPQGYDA
-208 SDCFWSSKNLSISA
+208 FWNSGYSGNPDRF
-222 LTTFEKGYFYRCT
+222 TTFEKGYFYRC
-235 VIFTTPT
+235 VVVFATPT
-242 DGYSWAPSGL
+242 DGYSWTTSA
-252 GASLN
+252 ADMHAYLN
-257 GEKLDFSPKVF
+257 GQDLNCSFNKRTTTLEVW
-268 SGGIH
+268 
-273 LVQSGYLDLT
+273 QSGYLDLT

-334 SNESKNAFLET
+334 SNESKNAFLEAR
-345 QGLLLTALAKGKTY
+345 GLLLTEFTKGKTY

-374 PKDMTQITFTF
+374 PKDLTQIAFTF
-385 DNVVIPLT
+385 DGKSVPLT
-393 TANATLT
+393 SANATLA
-400 NGYLTVDLLASYT
+400 NGYLMVDHLATCTVRNVVT
-413 IPDKAET
+413 
-420 YLSDFA
+420 DFA
-426 VEGATLKLQAGAA
+426 VE
-439 PIANPASLST
+439 N
-449 GHAPAGADYTV
+449 
-460 YEEAWFELA
+460 
-469 DDGSSKVITSDAKEN
+469 
-484 EQLRSISQL
+484 
-493 LTEFKPG
+493 
-500 HTYLYS
+500 
-506 VVFTLPADKTVNP
+506 
-519 DATKLSIRVN
+519 
-529 GKQYSLASNTVF
+529 
-541 RNEQLNTIAFRF
+541 
-553 LVPYT
+553 
-558 IPDENTITNLVV
+558 
-570 EDATLSLVGGQA
+570 ATLSLQPGPA
-582 PKFTGRAPADADYT
+582 PIDDPGKLFTGKAPDGAAYDLEWELWYCVEDHTSFTSSRPGNEERRALNM
-596 LLYEGWED
+596 LLTSFE
-604 EYGRYLFNDEAYNAT
+604 
-619 FSDAQRFTLPEAGKT
+619 PGKT
-634 YYYCL
+634 YVYYVRLALRDGEGIHLPANQRDIRL
-639 TFLMKD
+639 TL
-645 GSTKFF
+645 
-651 SAKDQASL
+651 
-659 TVNGKAVSLDN
+659 NGQLVDKRYVTMD
-670 ASYNVT
+670 SYNRWVYGNEPVSIT
-676 LENDL
+676 LPAQSGD
-681 PVLNVDEAI
+681 
-690 SVVASAPGES
+690 

-714 AENEDDAPAAAPA
+714 SENEDVAPAAAPA

>member
-18 TLALLPVPP
+18 TLALLPVPA

-73 RFRMVVEIYDADT
+73 RFRMVVEIYNADT

-118 YYAKLYNR
+118 YYAKLYNW

-139 SEAVTSNTATLDP
+139 SESVTSNTATLDP
-152 NAKVVYDI
+152 NAKVVYDV

-208 SDCFWSSKNLSISA
+208 SDCFWSSGNLSISA

-257 GEKLDFSPKVF
+257 GEKLDFSPKVIT
-268 SGGIH
+268 GGIH

-311 VPDGADYE
+311 VPADADYV

-334 SNESKNAFLET
+334 SNESKNAFLEA
-345 QGLLLTALAKGKTY
+345 QGLLLTEFTKGKTY

-374 PKDMTQITFTF
+374 PKDLTQIAFTF
-385 DNVVIPLT
+385 DGKSVPLT
-393 TANATLT
+393 SANATLA
-400 NGYLTVDLLASYT
+400 NGYLMVDHLAT
-413 IPDKAET
+413 
-420 YLSDFA
+420 
-426 VEGATLKLQAGAA
+426 
-439 PIANPASLST
+439 
-449 GHAPAGADYTV
+449 
-460 YEEAWFELA
+460 
-469 DDGSSKVITSDAKEN
+469 
-484 EQLRSISQL
+484 
-493 LTEFKPG
+493 
-500 HTYLYS
+500 
-506 VVFTLPADKTVNP
+506 
-519 DATKLSIRVN
+519 
-529 GKQYSLASNTVF
+529 
-541 RNEQLNTIAFRF
+541 
-553 LVPYT
+553 YT
-558 IPDENTITNLVV
+558 IPDENTITDLVV
-570 EDATLSLVGGQA
+570 EDATLSLVGGQV
-582 PKFTGRAPADADYT
+582 PKFTGHAPANADYT

-604 EYGRYLFNDEAYNAT
+604 EYGRYLFNDKAYNAG
-619 FSDAQRFTLPEAGKT
+619 FPDLQRFTLPEAGKT

-700 GGTSFI
+700 GGGTSFT

>member
-65 GEDFILSE
+65 SEDFILSE
-73 RFRMVVEIYDADT
+73 RFRMVVEIYNADT
-86 NEMVHESNHFYN
+86 HEKVHESSHFYN

-152 NAKVVYDI
+152 NAKVVYDV

-208 SDCFWSSKNLSISA
+208 SDCFWSSGNLSISA

-235 VIFTTPT
+235 VIFTTPK

-257 GEKLDFSPKVF
+257 GEKLDFSPKVIT
-268 SGGIH
+268 GGIH

-334 SNESKNAFLET
+334 SNESKNAFLEA
-345 QGLLLTALAKGKTY
+345 QSLLLTEFTKGKTY

-374 PKDMTQITFTF
+374 PKDLTQIAFTF
-385 DNVVIPLT
+385 DGKSVPLT
-393 TANATLT
+393 SANATLA
-400 NGYLTVDLLASYT
+400 NGYLMVDHLAT
-413 IPDKAET
+413 
-420 YLSDFA
+420 
-426 VEGATLKLQAGAA
+426 
-439 PIANPASLST
+439 
-449 GHAPAGADYTV
+449 
-460 YEEAWFELA
+460 
-469 DDGSSKVITSDAKEN
+469 
-484 EQLRSISQL
+484 
-493 LTEFKPG
+493 
-500 HTYLYS
+500 
-506 VVFTLPADKTVNP
+506 
-519 DATKLSIRVN
+519 
-529 GKQYSLASNTVF
+529 
-541 RNEQLNTIAFRF
+541 
-553 LVPYT
+553 YT

-570 EDATLSLVGGQA
+570 EDATLTLVDGQA
-582 PKFTGRAPADADYT
+582 PKFTGHAPANADYE
-596 LLYEGWED
+596 LYQEGWE
-604 EYGRYLFNDEAYNAT
+604 EVETGKYICNRYTTGLTAF
-619 FSDAQRFTLPEAGKT
+619 EAGKT
-634 YYYCL
+634 YSYCL
-639 TFLMKD
+639 YFLMK
-645 GSTKFF
+645 STGKVF
-651 SAKDQASL
+651 SPDAKDVTL
-659 TVNGKAVSLDN
+659 TINGKQISAAN
-670 ASYNVT
+670 
-676 LENDL
+676 L
-681 PVLNVDEAI
+681 PYDPNTYLSEVHIDD
-690 SVVASAPGES
+690 SVVVTVVKSGES
-700 GGTSFI
+700 GGGTSFI

-714 AENEDDAPAAAPA
+714 SENEDDAPAAAPA
-727 PATPGRD
+727 PAIPGRD
-734 ESDTAPKTADAPI
+734 ESDTAPKTADAPA
-747 LPTLLLAALSALVLV
+747 LPMIALAALSLCALAYALRR
-762 RAKKRLCR
+762 RAKA

>member
-18 TLALLPVPP
+18 TLALLPVPA
-27 AQAAAYDDDPN
+27 AQAAAYDDPN

-73 RFRMVVEIYDADT
+73 RFRMVVEIYDANT
-86 NEMVHESNHFYN
+86 NERVHESNHFYN

-152 NAKVVYDI
+152 NAKVVYDV

-208 SDCFWSSKNLSISA
+208 SDCFWSSENLSISA

-235 VIFTTPT
+235 VIFTTPK

-345 QGLLLTALAKGKTY
+345 QGLLLTEFTKGKTY

-374 PKDMTQITFTF
+374 PKDLTQIAFSF
-385 DNVVIPLT
+385 GNVIIPLT
-393 TANATLT
+393 TDNAALH
-400 NGYLTVDLLASYT
+400 NGCLMVD
-413 IPDKAET
+413 
-420 YLSDFA
+420 
-426 VEGATLKLQAGAA
+426 
-439 PIANPASLST
+439 
-449 GHAPAGADYTV
+449 H
-460 YEEAWFELA
+460 
-469 DDGSSKVITSDAKEN
+469 
-484 EQLRSISQL
+484 
-493 LTEFKPG
+493 
-500 HTYLYS
+500 
-506 VVFTLPADKTVNP
+506 
-519 DATKLSIRVN
+519 
-529 GKQYSLASNTVF
+529 
-541 RNEQLNTIAFRF
+541 

-570 EDATLSLVGGQA
+570 EDATLTLVDGQA
-582 PKFTGRAPADADYT
+582 PKFTGHAPADADYE
-596 LLYEGWED
+596 LYQEGWE
-604 EYGRYLFNDEAYNAT
+604 EVETGKYICNRYTTGLTAF
-619 FSDAQRFTLPEAGKT
+619 EAGKT
-634 YYYCL
+634 YSYCL
-639 TFLMKD
+639 YFLMK
-645 GSTKFF
+645 STGKVF
-651 SAKDQASL
+651 SPDAKDVTL
-659 TVNGKAVSLDN
+659 TINGKQISAAN
-670 ASYNVT
+670 
-676 LENDL
+676 L
-681 PVLNVDEAI
+681 PYAPNTYLWEVHIDD
-690 SVVASAPGES
+690 SVVVTVVKSGES
-700 GGTSFI
+700 GGGTSFI
-706 EPDYYPDY
+706 EPDYYPDDS
-714 AENEDDAPAAAPA
+714 ENEDVAPAAAPA

>member
-65 GEDFILSE
+65 SEDFILSE
-73 RFRMVVEIYDADT
+73 RFRMVVEIYDANT
-86 NEMVHESNHFYN
+86 NEKVHESNHFYN

-139 SEAVTSNTATLDP
+139 SETVTSNTATLDP

-208 SDCFWSSKNLSISA
+208 SDCFWSSGNLSISA

-235 VIFTTPT
+235 VIFTTPK

-257 GEKLDFSPKVF
+257 GEKLDFSPKVIT
-268 SGGIH
+268 GGIH

-283 SSKEIT
+283 DSKEIT

-298 TLPASGLPAFTAS
+298 TLPASGLPAFTGS
-311 VPDGADYE
+311 VPADADYV

-324 WMDENGKYYT
+324 WEDENGKYYT
-334 SNESKNAFLET
+334 SNESKNAFLEANS
-345 QGLLLTALAKGKTY
+345 LLLTEFTKGKTY

-374 PKDMTQITFTF
+374 PKDLTQIAFTF
-385 DNVVIPLT
+385 DGKSVPLT
-393 TANATLT
+393 SANATLA
-400 NGYLTVDLLASYT
+400 NGYLMVDHLAT
-413 IPDKAET
+413 
-420 YLSDFA
+420 
-426 VEGATLKLQAGAA
+426 
-439 PIANPASLST
+439 
-449 GHAPAGADYTV
+449 
-460 YEEAWFELA
+460 
-469 DDGSSKVITSDAKEN
+469 
-484 EQLRSISQL
+484 
-493 LTEFKPG
+493 
-500 HTYLYS
+500 
-506 VVFTLPADKTVNP
+506 
-519 DATKLSIRVN
+519 
-529 GKQYSLASNTVF
+529 
-541 RNEQLNTIAFRF
+541 
-553 LVPYT
+553 YT

-570 EDATLSLVGGQA
+570 EDATLTLVDGQA
-582 PKFTGRAPADADYT
+582 PKFTGHAPADADYE
-596 LLYEGWED
+596 LYQEGWE
-604 EYGRYLFNDEAYNAT
+604 EVETGKYTCNRYTTGLTAF
-619 FSDAQRFTLPEAGKT
+619 EAGKT
-634 YYYCL
+634 YSYCL
-639 TFLMKD
+639 YFLMK
-645 GSTKFF
+645 STGKVF
-651 SAKDQASL
+651 SPDAKDVTL
-659 TVNGKAVSLDN
+659 TINGKQISAAN
-670 ASYNVT
+670 
-676 LENDL
+676 L
-681 PVLNVDEAI
+681 PYDPNTYLWEVHIDD
-690 SVVASAPGES
+690 SVVVTVVKSGES
-700 GGTSFI
+700 GGNSFI

-727 PATPGRD
+727 PAIPGRD

>member
-86 NEMVHESNHFYN
+86 HEKVHESSHFYN

-103 AVTEKTFET
+103 AVTEKTFNT
-112 TLGAGN
+112 TLGAGK

-152 NAKVVYDI
+152 NAKVVYDV

-208 SDCFWSSKNLSISA
+208 SDCFWSSENLSISA
-222 LTTFEKGYFYRCT
+222 LTTFKEGYFYRCT

-257 GEKLDFSPKVF
+257 GEKLDFSPKVIT
-268 SGGIH
+268 GGIH
-273 LVQSGYLDLT
+273 LVQSSYLDLT

-289 QAAVSGATL
+289 QAAVSSATL

-324 WMDENGKYYT
+324 WEDENGKFYT
-334 SNESKNAFLET
+334 SNESKNAFLEANS
-345 QGLLLTALAKGKTY
+345 LLFTEFTKGKTY

-374 PKDMTQITFTF
+374 PKDLTQIAFTF
-385 DNVVIPLT
+385 DGKSVPLT
-393 TANATLT
+393 SANATLA
-400 NGYLTVDLLASYT
+400 NGYLMVDHLAT
-413 IPDKAET
+413 
-420 YLSDFA
+420 
-426 VEGATLKLQAGAA
+426 
-439 PIANPASLST
+439 
-449 GHAPAGADYTV
+449 
-460 YEEAWFELA
+460 
-469 DDGSSKVITSDAKEN
+469 
-484 EQLRSISQL
+484 
-493 LTEFKPG
+493 
-500 HTYLYS
+500 
-506 VVFTLPADKTVNP
+506 
-519 DATKLSIRVN
+519 
-529 GKQYSLASNTVF
+529 
-541 RNEQLNTIAFRF
+541 
-553 LVPYT
+553 YT

-570 EDATLSLVGGQA
+570 EDATLTLVDGQA
-582 PKFTGRAPADADYT
+582 PKFTGHAPADADYE
-596 LLYEGWED
+596 LYQEGWE
-604 EYGRYLFNDEAYNAT
+604 EVETGKYICNRYTTGLTAF
-619 FSDAQRFTLPEAGKT
+619 EAGKT
-634 YYYCL
+634 YSYCL
-639 TFLMKD
+639 YFLMK
-645 GSTKFF
+645 STGKVF
-651 SAKDQASL
+651 SPDAKDVTL
-659 TVNGKAVSLDN
+659 TINGKQISAAN
-670 ASYNVT
+670 
-676 LENDL
+676 L
-681 PVLNVDEAI
+681 PYDPNTYLWEVHIDD
-690 SVVASAPGES
+690 SVVVTVVKSGES

-714 AENEDDAPAAAPA
+714 AENEDVAPAAAPA

-734 ESDTAPKTADAPI
+734 ESDTAPKTADAPA
-747 LPTLLLAALSALVLV
+747 LPMIALAALSLCALAYALRR
-762 RAKKRLCR
+762 RAKA

>member
-38 FVVPAPSNLELSF
+38 FVVPAPSNLELTF

-73 RFRMVVEIYDADT
+73 RFRMVVEIYNTDT

-139 SEAVTSNTATLDP
+139 SESVTSNTATLDP
-152 NAKVVYDI
+152 NAKVVYDV

-235 VIFTTPT
+235 VIFTTPK

-257 GEKLDFSPKVF
+257 GEKLDFSPKVIT
-268 SGGIH
+268 GGIH

-283 SSKEIT
+283 DSKEVT
-289 QAAVSGATL
+289 QIAVSGATL
-298 TLPASGLPAFTAS
+298 TLPASGLPSFTGS
-311 VPDGADYE
+311 VPADADYV

-324 WMDENGKYYT
+324 WEDENGKYYT

-345 QGLLLTALAKGKTY
+345 NSLLFTEFTKGKTY

-400 NGYLTVDLLASYT
+400 NGYLTVDHLAT
-413 IPDKAET
+413 CT
-420 YLSDFA
+420 VRNVVTDFA
-426 VEGATLKLQAGAA
+426 VE
-439 PIANPASLST
+439 N
-449 GHAPAGADYTV
+449 
-460 YEEAWFELA
+460 
-469 DDGSSKVITSDAKEN
+469 
-484 EQLRSISQL
+484 
-493 LTEFKPG
+493 
-500 HTYLYS
+500 
-506 VVFTLPADKTVNP
+506 
-519 DATKLSIRVN
+519 
-529 GKQYSLASNTVF
+529 
-541 RNEQLNTIAFRF
+541 
-553 LVPYT
+553 
-558 IPDENTITNLVV
+558 
-570 EDATLSLVGGQA
+570 ATLSLQPGATPIDDPG
-582 PKFTGRAPADADYT
+582 KLFTGKAPDGAAYDLEWELWYCIEDHTSFTSSRPGNEERRALNM
-596 LLYEGWED
+596 LLTSFE
-604 EYGRYLFNDEAYNAT
+604 
-619 FSDAQRFTLPEAGKT
+619 PGKT
-634 YYYCL
+634 YVYYVRLSLRDGEGTHLPANQRDIRL
-639 TFLMKD
+639 TL
-645 GSTKFF
+645 
-651 SAKDQASL
+651 
-659 TVNGKAVSLDN
+659 NGRLVDKRYVTMD
-670 ASYNVT
+670 SYNRWVYGNEPVSIT
-676 LENDL
+676 LPAQSGD
-681 PVLNVDEAI
+681 
-690 SVVASAPGES
+690 

-714 AENEDDAPAAAPA
+714 AENEDVAPAAAPA
-727 PATPGRD
+727 PAIPGRD
-734 ESDTAPKTADAPI
+734 ESDTAPKTADAPM

>member
-27 AQAAAYDDDPN
+27 AQAAAYDDPN

-73 RFRMVVEIYDADT
+73 RFRMVVEIYDANT
-86 NEMVHESNHFYN
+86 HEMVHESSHFYN
-98 WLNTG
+98 TLYTG
-103 AVTEKTFET
+103 PVTEKTFNT

-208 SDCFWSSKNLSISA
+208 SDCFWSSENLSISA
-222 LTTFEKGYFYRCT
+222 LMTFEKGYFYRCT

-283 SSKEIT
+283 DFKEIT

-311 VPDGADYE
+311 VPADADYV
-319 IDDEA
+319 IDDES
-324 WMDENGKYYT
+324 WMDEDGKYYT
-334 SNESKNAFLET
+334 SNESKNAFLESNS
-345 QGLLLTALAKGKTY
+345 LLFTEFTKGKTY

-374 PKDMTQITFTF
+374 PKDMTQITFSF

-393 TANATLT
+393 TANAALT
-400 NGYLTVDLLASYT
+400 NGYLTVDHLAT
-413 IPDKAET
+413 
-420 YLSDFA
+420 
-426 VEGATLKLQAGAA
+426 
-439 PIANPASLST
+439 
-449 GHAPAGADYTV
+449 
-460 YEEAWFELA
+460 
-469 DDGSSKVITSDAKEN
+469 
-484 EQLRSISQL
+484 
-493 LTEFKPG
+493 
-500 HTYLYS
+500 
-506 VVFTLPADKTVNP
+506 
-519 DATKLSIRVN
+519 
-529 GKQYSLASNTVF
+529 
-541 RNEQLNTIAFRF
+541 
-553 LVPYT
+553 YT

-570 EDATLSLVGGQA
+570 EDATLTLVDGQA
-582 PKFTGRAPADADYT
+582 PKFTGHAPADADYE
-596 LLYEGWED
+596 LEQEGWMELGTGK
-604 EYGRYLFNDEAYNAT
+604 YTSNRYTTGLTAFK
-619 FSDAQRFTLPEAGKT
+619 AGKT
-634 YYYCL
+634 YSYCL
-639 TFLMKD
+639 YFRMK
-645 GSTKFF
+645 STGKVF
-651 SAKDQASL
+651 SANAKDVTL
-659 TVNGKAVSLDN
+659 TINGKQISAAN
-670 ASYNVT
+670 
-676 LENDL
+676 L
-681 PVLNVDEAI
+681 PYDPNTYPSEVHIDD
-690 SVVASAPGES
+690 SVVVTVVKSGES
-700 GGTSFI
+700 GGGTSFI
-706 EPDYYPDY
+706 EPNYYPDDS
-714 AENEDDAPAAAPA
+714 ENESVAPAAAPA
-727 PATPGRD
+727 PAIPGRD
-734 ESDTAPKTADAPI
+734 ESDTAPKTADAPA
-747 LPTLLLAALSALVLV
+747 LPVIALAALSLCALAFALRR
-762 RAKKRLCR
+762 RAEA

>member
-73 RFRMVVEIYDADT
+73 RFRMVVEIYNADT
-86 NEMVHESNHFYN
+86 NEMVHESSHFYN
-98 WLNTG
+98 WLYTG
-103 AVTEKTFET
+103 PVTEKTFET

-152 NAKVVYDI
+152 NAKVVYDV

-208 SDCFWSSKNLSISA
+208 SDCFWSSGYSSNPNRF
-222 LTTFEKGYFYRCT
+222 TTFEKGYFYRCT

-252 GASLN
+252 GTSLN
-257 GEKLDFSPKVF
+257 GEKLDFSPKVIT
-268 SGGIH
+268 GGIH

-283 SSKEIT
+283 SSKEVT
-289 QAAVSGATL
+289 QIAVSGATL
-298 TLPASGLPAFTAS
+298 TLPASGLPSFTGS
-311 VPDGADYE
+311 VPADADYV

-334 SNESKNAFLET
+334 SNESKNAFLEANS
-345 QGLLLTALAKGKTY
+345 LLFTEFTKGKTY

-374 PKDMTQITFTF
+374 PKDLTQIAFTF
-385 DNVVIPLT
+385 DGKSVPLT
-393 TANATLT
+393 SANATLA
-400 NGYLTVDLLASYT
+400 NGYLMVD
-413 IPDKAET
+413 
-420 YLSDFA
+420 
-426 VEGATLKLQAGAA
+426 
-439 PIANPASLST
+439 
-449 GHAPAGADYTV
+449 H
-460 YEEAWFELA
+460 
-469 DDGSSKVITSDAKEN
+469 
-484 EQLRSISQL
+484 
-493 LTEFKPG
+493 LT
-500 HTYLYS
+500 T
-506 VVFTLPADKTVNP
+506 
-519 DATKLSIRVN
+519 
-529 GKQYSLASNTVF
+529 
-541 RNEQLNTIAFRF
+541 
-553 LVPYT
+553 YT

-570 EDATLSLVGGQA
+570 EDATLTLVDGQA
-582 PKFTGRAPADADYT
+582 PKFTGHAPADADYE
-596 LLYEGWED
+596 LYQEGWE
-604 EYGRYLFNDEAYNAT
+604 EVETGKYTCNRYTTGLTAF
-619 FSDAQRFTLPEAGKT
+619 EAGKT
-634 YYYCL
+634 YSYCL
-639 TFLMKD
+639 YFRMKNT
-645 GSTKFF
+645 GKVF
-651 SAKDQASL
+651 SPDAKDVTL
-659 TVNGKAVSLDN
+659 TINGKQISAAN
-670 ASYNVT
+670 
-676 LENDL
+676 L
-681 PVLNVDEAI
+681 PYAPNTYLWEVHIDD
-690 SVVASAPGES
+690 SVVVTVVKSGES

-714 AENEDDAPAAAPA
+714 SEDEDVAPAAAPA
-727 PATPGRD
+727 PAIPGRD
-734 ESDTAPKTADAPI
+734 ESDTAPKTADAPA
-747 LPTLLLAALSALVLV
+747 LPMIALAALSLCALAYALRR
-762 RAKKRLCR
+762 RAKA

>member
-18 TLALLPVPP
+18 TLALLPVPA

-65 GEDFILSE
+65 SEDFILSE
-73 RFRMVVEIYDADT
+73 RFRMIVEIYDANT
-86 NEMVHESNHFYN
+86 NQQVGGDYDLFYN
-98 WLNTG
+98 WLYTG
-103 AVTEKTFET
+103 PVTEKTFNT
-112 TLGAGN
+112 NLGAGN

-152 NAKVVYDI
+152 NAKVVYDV

-189 INGVVWNRYPAD
+189 INGVVWKRYPAD

-208 SDCFWSSKNLSISA
+208 SDCFWSSENSSISA

-235 VIFTTPT
+235 VIFTTPK

-257 GEKLDFSPKVF
+257 GEKLDFSPKVIT
-268 SGGIH
+268 GGIH

-283 SSKEIT
+283 DSKEIT

-298 TLPASGLPAFTAS
+298 TLPAIGLPAFTAS
-311 VPDGADYE
+311 VPADADYE

-334 SNESKNAFLET
+334 SNESKNAFLEANS
-345 QGLLLTALAKGKTY
+345 LLFTEFTKGKTY

-374 PKDMTQITFTF
+374 PKDLTQIAFTF
-385 DNVVIPLT
+385 DGKSVPLT
-393 TANATLT
+393 SANATLA
-400 NGYLTVDLLASYT
+400 NGYLMVDHLAT
-413 IPDKAET
+413 
-420 YLSDFA
+420 
-426 VEGATLKLQAGAA
+426 
-439 PIANPASLST
+439 
-449 GHAPAGADYTV
+449 
-460 YEEAWFELA
+460 
-469 DDGSSKVITSDAKEN
+469 
-484 EQLRSISQL
+484 
-493 LTEFKPG
+493 
-500 HTYLYS
+500 
-506 VVFTLPADKTVNP
+506 
-519 DATKLSIRVN
+519 
-529 GKQYSLASNTVF
+529 
-541 RNEQLNTIAFRF
+541 
-553 LVPYT
+553 YT

-570 EDATLSLVGGQA
+570 EDATLTLVDGQA

-604 EYGRYLFNDEAYNAT
+604 EYGRYLFNDKAYNAG
-619 FSDAQRFTLPEAGKT
+619 FPDLQRFTLPEAGKT

-659 TVNGKAVSLDN
+659 TINGKAVSLDN

-676 LENDL
+676 LENNL

-690 SVVASAPGES
+690 SVVAAAPGGS
-700 GGTSFI
+700 TSFI

-714 AENEDDAPAAAPA
+714 DEKDETSEAPVI
-727 PATPGRD
+727 RD

>member
-18 TLALLPVPP
+18 TLALLPVPA

-65 GEDFILSE
+65 SEDFILSE
-73 RFRMVVEIYDADT
+73 RFRMIVEIYDANT
-86 NEMVHESNHFYN
+86 NQQVGGDYDLFYN
-98 WLNTG
+98 WLYTG
-103 AVTEKTFET
+103 PVTEKTFNT
-112 TLGAGN
+112 NLGAGN

-139 SEAVTSNTATLDP
+139 SETVTSNTATLDP
-152 NAKVVYDI
+152 NAKVVYDV

-208 SDCFWSSKNLSISA
+208 SDCFWSSENLSISA

-235 VIFTTPT
+235 VIFTTPK

-257 GEKLDFSPKVF
+257 GEKLDFSPKVIT
-268 SGGIH
+268 GGIH
-273 LVQSGYLDLT
+273 LVQSSYLDLT

-311 VPDGADYE
+311 VPDGTDYE

-324 WMDENGKYYT
+324 WMDENGKFYT
-334 SNESKNAFLET
+334 SNESKNAFLEANS
-345 QGLLLTALAKGKTY
+345 LLLTEFTKGKTY

-374 PKDMTQITFTF
+374 PKDLTQIAFTF
-385 DNVVIPLT
+385 DGKSVPLT
-393 TANATLT
+393 SANATLA
-400 NGYLTVDLLASYT
+400 NGYLMVDHLAT
-413 IPDKAET
+413 
-420 YLSDFA
+420 
-426 VEGATLKLQAGAA
+426 
-439 PIANPASLST
+439 
-449 GHAPAGADYTV
+449 
-460 YEEAWFELA
+460 
-469 DDGSSKVITSDAKEN
+469 
-484 EQLRSISQL
+484 
-493 LTEFKPG
+493 
-500 HTYLYS
+500 
-506 VVFTLPADKTVNP
+506 
-519 DATKLSIRVN
+519 
-529 GKQYSLASNTVF
+529 
-541 RNEQLNTIAFRF
+541 
-553 LVPYT
+553 YT

-570 EDATLSLVGGQA
+570 EDATLTLVDGQA
-582 PKFTGRAPADADYT
+582 PKFTGHAPADADYE
-596 LLYEGWED
+596 LYQEGWE
-604 EYGRYLFNDEAYNAT
+604 EVETGKYICNRYTTGLTAF
-619 FSDAQRFTLPEAGKT
+619 EAGKT
-634 YYYCL
+634 YSYCL
-639 TFLMKD
+639 YFLMK
-645 GSTKFF
+645 STGKVF
-651 SAKDQASL
+651 SPDAKDVTL
-659 TVNGKAVSLDN
+659 TINGKQISAAN
-670 ASYNVT
+670 
-676 LENDL
+676 L
-681 PVLNVDEAI
+681 PYDPNTYLWEVHIDD
-690 SVVASAPGES
+690 SVVVTVVKSGES

-727 PATPGRD
+727 PAIPGRD

>member
-38 FVVPAPSNLELSF
+38 FVVPAPSNLELMF

-73 RFRMVVEIYDADT
+73 RFRMVVEIYDANT
-86 NEMVHESNHFYN
+86 HEKVHESSHFYN
-98 WLNTG
+98 TLYTG
-103 AVTEKTFET
+103 PVTEKTFNT
-112 TLGAGN
+112 NLGAGK

-152 NAKVVYDI
+152 NAKVVYDV

-208 SDCFWSSKNLSISA
+208 SDCFWSSENLSISA
-222 LTTFEKGYFYRCT
+222 LTTFEEGYFYRCT
-235 VIFTTPT
+235 VIFTTPK

-298 TLPASGLPAFTAS
+298 TLPASGLPSFTGS
-311 VPDGADYE
+311 VPADADYV

-324 WMDENGKYYT
+324 WEDENGKFYT
-334 SNESKNAFLET
+334 SNESKNAFLEANS
-345 QGLLLTALAKGKTY
+345 LLFTEFTKGKTY

-374 PKDMTQITFTF
+374 PSDLTKITFTF

-400 NGYLTVDLLASYT
+400 NGYLTVDHLAT
-413 IPDKAET
+413 
-420 YLSDFA
+420 
-426 VEGATLKLQAGAA
+426 
-439 PIANPASLST
+439 
-449 GHAPAGADYTV
+449 
-460 YEEAWFELA
+460 
-469 DDGSSKVITSDAKEN
+469 
-484 EQLRSISQL
+484 
-493 LTEFKPG
+493 
-500 HTYLYS
+500 
-506 VVFTLPADKTVNP
+506 
-519 DATKLSIRVN
+519 
-529 GKQYSLASNTVF
+529 
-541 RNEQLNTIAFRF
+541 
-553 LVPYT
+553 YT

-570 EDATLSLVGGQA
+570 EDATLTLVDGQA
-582 PKFTGRAPADADYT
+582 PKFTGHAPANADYE
-596 LLYEGWED
+596 LYQEGWE
-604 EYGRYLFNDEAYNAT
+604 EVETGKYICNRYTTGLTAF
-619 FSDAQRFTLPEAGKT
+619 EAGKT
-634 YYYCL
+634 YSYCL
-639 TFLMKD
+639 YFRMKNT
-645 GSTKFF
+645 GKVF
-651 SAKDQASL
+651 SLVDKDVTL
-659 TVNGKAVSLDN
+659 TINGKQISAAN
-670 ASYNVT
+670 
-676 LENDL
+676 L
-681 PVLNVDEAI
+681 PYDPNTYPSEVHIDD
-690 SVVASAPGES
+690 SVVVTVVKSGES

-714 AENEDDAPAAAPA
+714 SENEDVAPAAAPA

-734 ESDTAPKTADAPI
+734 ESDTAPKTGDAPA
-747 LPTLLLAALSALVLV
+747 LPMIALAALSLCALAYALRR
-762 RAKKRLCR
+762 RAKA

>member
-65 GEDFILSE
+65 SEDFILSE
-73 RFRMVVEIYDADT
+73 RFRMVVEIYNADT
-86 NEMVHESNHFYN
+86 HEKVHESSHFYN

-103 AVTEKTFET
+103 AVTEKTFDT
-112 TLGAGN
+112 SLGAGN

-152 NAKVVYDI
+152 NAKVVYDV

-208 SDCFWSSKNLSISA
+208 SDCFWSSGNLSISA

-257 GEKLDFSPKVF
+257 GEKLDFSPKVIT
-268 SGGIH
+268 GGIH

-283 SSKEIT
+283 DSKEIT
-289 QAAVSGATL
+289 NAAVSGATL
-298 TLPASGLPAFTAS
+298 TLPASGLPAFTGS
-311 VPDGADYE
+311 VPADADYV

-324 WMDENGKYYT
+324 WEDENGKYYT
-334 SNESKNAFLET
+334 SNESKNAFLEANS
-345 QGLLLTALAKGKTY
+345 LLLTEFTKGKTY

-374 PKDMTQITFTF
+374 PKDLTQIAFTF
-385 DNVVIPLT
+385 DGKSVPLT
-393 TANATLT
+393 SANATLA
-400 NGYLTVDLLASYT
+400 NGYLMVDHLAT
-413 IPDKAET
+413 
-420 YLSDFA
+420 
-426 VEGATLKLQAGAA
+426 
-439 PIANPASLST
+439 
-449 GHAPAGADYTV
+449 
-460 YEEAWFELA
+460 
-469 DDGSSKVITSDAKEN
+469 
-484 EQLRSISQL
+484 
-493 LTEFKPG
+493 
-500 HTYLYS
+500 
-506 VVFTLPADKTVNP
+506 
-519 DATKLSIRVN
+519 
-529 GKQYSLASNTVF
+529 
-541 RNEQLNTIAFRF
+541 
-553 LVPYT
+553 YT

-570 EDATLSLVGGQA
+570 EDATLTLVDGQA
-582 PKFTGRAPADADYT
+582 PKFTGHAPADADYE
-596 LLYEGWED
+596 LYQEGWE
-604 EYGRYLFNDEAYNAT
+604 EVETGKYICNRYTTGLTAF
-619 FSDAQRFTLPEAGKT
+619 EAGKT
-634 YYYCL
+634 YSYCL
-639 TFLMKD
+639 YFLMK
-645 GSTKFF
+645 STGKVF
-651 SAKDQASL
+651 SPDAKDVTL
-659 TVNGKAVSLDN
+659 TINGKQISAAN
-670 ASYNVT
+670 
-676 LENDL
+676 L
-681 PVLNVDEAI
+681 PYDPNTYLWEVHIDD
-690 SVVASAPGES
+690 SVVVTVVKSGES

-706 EPDYYPDY
+706 EPDYYPDDS
-714 AENEDDAPAAAPA
+714 ENEDVAPAAAPA
-727 PATPGRD
+727 PAVPGRD
-734 ESDTAPKTADAPI
+734 ESDTAPKTADAPA
-747 LPTLLLAALSALVLV
+747 LPMIALAALSLCALAYALRR
-762 RAKKRLCR
+762 RAKA

>member
-18 TLALLPVPP
+18 TLALLPVPA
-27 AQAAAYDDDPN
+27 AQAAAYDDPN

-65 GEDFILSE
+65 SEDFILSE
-73 RFRMVVEIYDADT
+73 RFRMVVEIYDANT
-86 NEMVHESNHFYN
+86 HEMVHESNHFYN

-208 SDCFWSSKNLSISA
+208 SDCFWSSENLSISA

-235 VIFTTPT
+235 VIFTTPK

-257 GEKLDFSPKVF
+257 GEKLDFSPKVIT
-268 SGGIH
+268 GGIH

-283 SSKEIT
+283 DSKEIT
-289 QAAVSGATL
+289 NAAVSGATL
-298 TLPASGLPAFTAS
+298 TLPASGLPAFTGS
-311 VPDGADYE
+311 VPADADYV

-324 WMDENGKYYT
+324 WEDENGKFYT

-345 QGLLLTALAKGKTY
+345 RGLLLTEFTKGKTY

-374 PKDMTQITFTF
+374 PKDLTQIAFTF
-385 DNVVIPLT
+385 DGKSVPLT
-393 TANATLT
+393 SANATLA
-400 NGYLTVDLLASYT
+400 NGYLMVDHLAT
-413 IPDKAET
+413 
-420 YLSDFA
+420 
-426 VEGATLKLQAGAA
+426 
-439 PIANPASLST
+439 
-449 GHAPAGADYTV
+449 
-460 YEEAWFELA
+460 
-469 DDGSSKVITSDAKEN
+469 
-484 EQLRSISQL
+484 
-493 LTEFKPG
+493 
-500 HTYLYS
+500 
-506 VVFTLPADKTVNP
+506 
-519 DATKLSIRVN
+519 
-529 GKQYSLASNTVF
+529 
-541 RNEQLNTIAFRF
+541 
-553 LVPYT
+553 YT

-570 EDATLSLVGGQA
+570 EDATLTLVDGQA
-582 PKFTGRAPADADYT
+582 PKFTGHAPADADYE
-596 LLYEGWED
+596 LYQEGWE
-604 EYGRYLFNDEAYNAT
+604 EVETGKYICNRYTTGLTAF
-619 FSDAQRFTLPEAGKT
+619 EAGKT
-634 YYYCL
+634 YSYCL
-639 TFLMKD
+639 YFLMK
-645 GSTKFF
+645 STGKVF
-651 SAKDQASL
+651 SPDAKDVTL
-659 TVNGKAVSLDN
+659 TINGKQISAAN
-670 ASYNVT
+670 
-676 LENDL
+676 L
-681 PVLNVDEAI
+681 PYDPNTYLWEVHIDD
-690 SVVASAPGES
+690 SVVVTVVKSGES
-700 GGTSFI
+700 GGNPSFI

-714 AENEDDAPAAAPA
+714 SENEDVAPAAAPA

-734 ESDTAPKTADAPI
+734 ESDTAPKTADAPA
-747 LPTLLLAALSALVLV
+747 LPMIALAALSLCALAYALRR
-762 RAKKRLCR
+762 RAKA

>member
-27 AQAAAYDDDPN
+27 AQAAAYDDPN

-86 NEMVHESNHFYN
+86 NEMVHESSHFYN

-139 SEAVTSNTATLDP
+139 SETVTSNTATLDP
-152 NAKVVYDI
+152 NAKVVYDV

-208 SDCFWSSKNLSISA
+208 SDCFWSSENLSISA

-235 VIFTTPT
+235 VIFTTPK

-257 GEKLDFSPKVF
+257 GEKLDFSPKVIT
-268 SGGIH
+268 GGIH

-345 QGLLLTALAKGKTY
+345 NSLLFTEFTKGKTY

-385 DNVVIPLT
+385 DGKSVPLT
-393 TANATLT
+393 SANATLA
-400 NGYLTVDLLASYT
+400 NGYLMVDHLAT
-413 IPDKAET
+413 
-420 YLSDFA
+420 
-426 VEGATLKLQAGAA
+426 
-439 PIANPASLST
+439 
-449 GHAPAGADYTV
+449 
-460 YEEAWFELA
+460 
-469 DDGSSKVITSDAKEN
+469 
-484 EQLRSISQL
+484 
-493 LTEFKPG
+493 
-500 HTYLYS
+500 
-506 VVFTLPADKTVNP
+506 
-519 DATKLSIRVN
+519 
-529 GKQYSLASNTVF
+529 
-541 RNEQLNTIAFRF
+541 
-553 LVPYT
+553 YT

-570 EDATLSLVGGQA
+570 EDATLTLVDGQA
-582 PKFTGRAPADADYT
+582 PKFTGHAPANADYE
-596 LLYEGWED
+596 LYQEGWE
-604 EYGRYLFNDEAYNAT
+604 EVETGKYICNRYTTGLTAFE
-619 FSDAQRFTLPEAGKT
+619 SGKT
-634 YYYCL
+634 YSYCL
-639 TFLMKD
+639 YFLMK
-645 GSTKFF
+645 STGKVF
-651 SAKDQASL
+651 SPDAKDVTL
-659 TVNGKAVSLDN
+659 TINGKQISAAN
-670 ASYNVT
+670 
-676 LENDL
+676 L
-681 PVLNVDEAI
+681 PYAPNTYLSEVHIDD
-690 SVVASAPGES
+690 SVVVTVVKSGES
-700 GGTSFI
+700 GGNPSFI

-714 AENEDDAPAAAPA
+714 AENEDVAPAAAPA
-727 PATPGRD
+727 PASPGRD
-734 ESDTAPKTADAPI
+734 ESDTAPKTADAPA
-747 LPTLLLAALSALVLV
+747 LPMIALAALSLCALAYALRR
-762 RAKKRLCR
+762 RAKA

>member
-18 TLALLPVPP
+18 TLALLPVPA

-73 RFRMVVEIYDADT
+73 RFRMVVEIYNADT
-86 NEMVHESNHFYN
+86 HEKVHESSHFYN

-152 NAKVVYDI
+152 NAKVVYDV

-208 SDCFWSSKNLSISA
+208 SDCFWSSGNLSISA

-235 VIFTTPT
+235 VIFTTPK

-257 GEKLDFSPKVF
+257 GEKLDFSPKVIT
-268 SGGIH
+268 GGIH

-283 SSKEIT
+283 DSKEIT
-289 QAAVSGATL
+289 NAAVSGATL

-345 QGLLLTALAKGKTY
+345 QGLLLTEFTKGKTY

-374 PKDMTQITFTF
+374 PKDLTQIAFTF
-385 DNVVIPLT
+385 DGKSVPLT
-393 TANATLT
+393 SANATLA
-400 NGYLTVDLLASYT
+400 NGYLMVDHLAT
-413 IPDKAET
+413 
-420 YLSDFA
+420 
-426 VEGATLKLQAGAA
+426 
-439 PIANPASLST
+439 
-449 GHAPAGADYTV
+449 
-460 YEEAWFELA
+460 
-469 DDGSSKVITSDAKEN
+469 
-484 EQLRSISQL
+484 
-493 LTEFKPG
+493 
-500 HTYLYS
+500 
-506 VVFTLPADKTVNP
+506 
-519 DATKLSIRVN
+519 
-529 GKQYSLASNTVF
+529 
-541 RNEQLNTIAFRF
+541 
-553 LVPYT
+553 YT

-670 ASYNVT
+670 ASYDVT
-676 LENDL
+676 LENNL

-700 GGTSFI
+700 GGSISFI

-714 AENEDDAPAAAPA
+714 DEKDDTSEAPVI
-727 PATPGRD
+727 RD

>member
-18 TLALLPVPP
+18 TLALLPVPA
-27 AQAAAYDDDPN
+27 AQAAAYDDPN

-51 RADGKC
+51 HADGKC

-65 GEDFILSE
+65 SEDFILSE
-73 RFRMVVEIYDADT
+73 RFRMIVEIYDANT
-86 NEMVHESNHFYN
+86 NQQVGGDYDLFYN
-98 WLNTG
+98 WLYTG
-103 AVTEKTFET
+103 PVTEKTFNT
-112 TLGAGN
+112 NLGAGN

-139 SEAVTSNTATLDP
+139 SETVTSNTATLDP

-208 SDCFWSSKNLSISA
+208 SDCFWSSENLSISA

-235 VIFTTPT
+235 VIFTTPK

-257 GEKLDFSPKVF
+257 GEKLDFSPKVIT
-268 SGGIH
+268 GGIH

-298 TLPASGLPAFTAS
+298 TLPASGLPSFTGS
-311 VPDGADYE
+311 VPADADYV

-324 WMDENGKYYT
+324 WEDENGKFYT
-334 SNESKNAFLET
+334 SNESKNAFLEANS
-345 QGLLLTALAKGKTY
+345 LLFTEFTKGKTY

-374 PKDMTQITFTF
+374 SKDMTRITFSF
-385 DNVVIPLT
+385 GNVIIPLT

-413 IPDKAET
+413 IPD
-420 YLSDFA
+420 
-426 VEGATLKLQAGAA
+426 
-439 PIANPASLST
+439 
-449 GHAPAGADYTV
+449 
-460 YEEAWFELA
+460 
-469 DDGSSKVITSDAKEN
+469 
-484 EQLRSISQL
+484 
-493 LTEFKPG
+493 
-500 HTYLYS
+500 
-506 VVFTLPADKTVNP
+506 
-519 DATKLSIRVN
+519 
-529 GKQYSLASNTVF
+529 
-541 RNEQLNTIAFRF
+541 
-553 LVPYT
+553 
-558 IPDENTITNLVV
+558 ENTITNLVV
-570 EDATLSLVGGQA
+570 EDATLTLVDGQA
-582 PKFTGRAPADADYT
+582 PKFTGHAPADADYE
-596 LLYEGWED
+596 LYQEGWE
-604 EYGRYLFNDEAYNAT
+604 EVETGKYICNRYTTGLTAF
-619 FSDAQRFTLPEAGKT
+619 EAGKT
-634 YYYCL
+634 YSYCL
-639 TFLMKD
+639 YFLMK
-645 GSTKFF
+645 STGKVF
-651 SAKDQASL
+651 SPDAKDVTL
-659 TVNGKAVSLDN
+659 TINGKQISAAN
-670 ASYNVT
+670 
-676 LENDL
+676 L
-681 PVLNVDEAI
+681 PYDPNTYLWEVHIDD
-690 SVVASAPGES
+690 SVVVTVVKSGES

-714 AENEDDAPAAAPA
+714 SENKDDAPAAAPA
-727 PATPGRD
+727 PAIPGRD
-734 ESDTAPKTADAPI
+734 ESDTAPKTTDAPA
-747 LPTLLLAALSALVLV
+747 LPMIALAALSLCALAYALRR
-762 RAKKRLCR
+762 RAKA

>member
-1 MKKHMPK
+1 MKKRMPK

-18 TLALLPVPP
+18 TLALLPVPA

-65 GEDFILSE
+65 SEDFILSE
-73 RFRMVVEIYDADT
+73 RFRMVVEIYDANT
-86 NEMVHESNHFYN
+86 NEKVHESNHFYN

-152 NAKVVYDI
+152 NAKVVYDV

-208 SDCFWSSKNLSISA
+208 SDCFWSSENLSISA

-257 GEKLDFSPKVF
+257 GEKLDFSPKVIT
-268 SGGIH
+268 GGIH

-298 TLPASGLPAFTAS
+298 TLPASGLPSFTGS
-311 VPDGADYE
+311 VPADADYV

-324 WMDENGKYYT
+324 WEDENGKFYT
-334 SNESKNAFLET
+334 SNESKNAFLEANS
-345 QGLLLTALAKGKTY
+345 LLFTEFTKGKTY

-374 PKDMTQITFTF
+374 PKDLAQIAFTF
-385 DNVVIPLT
+385 DGKSVPLT
-393 TANATLT
+393 SANATLA
-400 NGYLTVDLLASYT
+400 NGYLMVDHLAT
-413 IPDKAET
+413 
-420 YLSDFA
+420 
-426 VEGATLKLQAGAA
+426 
-439 PIANPASLST
+439 
-449 GHAPAGADYTV
+449 
-460 YEEAWFELA
+460 
-469 DDGSSKVITSDAKEN
+469 
-484 EQLRSISQL
+484 
-493 LTEFKPG
+493 
-500 HTYLYS
+500 
-506 VVFTLPADKTVNP
+506 
-519 DATKLSIRVN
+519 
-529 GKQYSLASNTVF
+529 
-541 RNEQLNTIAFRF
+541 
-553 LVPYT
+553 YT

-570 EDATLSLVGGQA
+570 EDATLTLVDGQA
-582 PKFTGRAPADADYT
+582 PKFTGHAPANADYE
-596 LLYEGWED
+596 LYQEGWE
-604 EYGRYLFNDEAYNAT
+604 EVETGKYICNRYTTGLTAF
-619 FSDAQRFTLPEAGKT
+619 EAGKT
-634 YYYCL
+634 YSYCL
-639 TFLMKD
+639 YFLMK
-645 GSTKFF
+645 STGKVF
-651 SAKDQASL
+651 SPDAKDVTL
-659 TVNGKAVSLDN
+659 TINGKQISAANLTYAPNTYLWEVHID
-670 ASYNVT
+670 
-676 LENDL
+676 D
-681 PVLNVDEAI
+681 
-690 SVVASAPGES
+690 SVVVTVVKSGES

-727 PATPGRD
+727 PAIPGRD
-734 ESDTAPKTADAPI
+734 ESDTAPKTADAPA
-747 LPTLLLAALSALVLV
+747 LPMIALAALSLCALAYALRR
-762 RAKKRLCR
+762 RAKA

>member
-65 GEDFILSE
+65 SEDFILSE

-86 NEMVHESNHFYN
+86 HEKVHESNHFYN

-152 NAKVVYDI
+152 NAKVVYDV

-208 SDCFWSSKNLSISA
+208 SDCFWSSENLSISA
-222 LTTFEKGYFYRCT
+222 LTTFEEGYFYRCT
-235 VIFTTPT
+235 VIFTTPK

-257 GEKLDFSPKVF
+257 GEKLDFSPKVI

-334 SNESKNAFLET
+334 SNESKNAFLEV
-345 QGLLLTALAKGKTY
+345 QSLLFTEFTKGKTY

-413 IPDKAET
+413 IPD
-420 YLSDFA
+420 
-426 VEGATLKLQAGAA
+426 
-439 PIANPASLST
+439 
-449 GHAPAGADYTV
+449 
-460 YEEAWFELA
+460 
-469 DDGSSKVITSDAKEN
+469 
-484 EQLRSISQL
+484 
-493 LTEFKPG
+493 
-500 HTYLYS
+500 
-506 VVFTLPADKTVNP
+506 
-519 DATKLSIRVN
+519 
-529 GKQYSLASNTVF
+529 
-541 RNEQLNTIAFRF
+541 
-553 LVPYT
+553 
-558 IPDENTITNLVV
+558 ENTITNLVV
-570 EDATLSLVGGQA
+570 EDATLTLVDGQA
-582 PKFTGRAPADADYT
+582 PKFTGHAPANADYE
-596 LLYEGWED
+596 LYQEGWE
-604 EYGRYLFNDEAYNAT
+604 EVETGKYICNRYTTGLTAF
-619 FSDAQRFTLPEAGKT
+619 EAGKT
-634 YYYCL
+634 YSYCL
-639 TFLMKD
+639 YFLMK
-645 GSTKFF
+645 STGKVF
-651 SAKDQASL
+651 SPDAKDVTL
-659 TVNGKAVSLDN
+659 TINGKQISAANLTYAPNTYLSEVHID
-670 ASYNVT
+670 
-676 LENDL
+676 D
-681 PVLNVDEAI
+681 
-690 SVVASAPGES
+690 SVVVTVVKSGES
-700 GGTSFI
+700 GGNPSFI

-714 AENEDDAPAAAPA
+714 SENEDVAPAAAPA

-734 ESDTAPKTADAPI
+734 ESDTAPKTGDAPA
-747 LPTLLLAALSALVLV
+747 LPMIALAALSLCALAYALRR
-762 RAKKRLCR
+762 RAKA